1 MIINLI
7 ESKKEDLDRNLTT
20 KMLPTETIDNN
31 KFILAIHSTN
41 DSFGFGYKDLNN
53 NTIKDNFS
61 IKKLDKDLSKNLIS
75 TLAEFL
81 NKKRFNSI
89 ARISISIGPS
99 NFNASRQIVVCA
111 RAISQQLNC
120 SLDKYS
126 SFKVMAK
133 RIAIKNEILNSNQ
146 NFWIIKKLK
155 ERGYIA
161 GKYRIKNLNDMNSKL
176 NIEEVISP
184 KLYKTF
190 IKKEVS
196 FEAEYD
202 IKDELKELLELS
214 TKNHNNL
221 IQNNWANV
229 LPIYPI
235 EPVN

>member
-1 MIINLI
+1 
-7 ESKKEDLDRNLTT
+7 
-20 KMLPTETIDNN
+20 MLQTQNIDNN

-41 DSFGFGYKDLNN
+41 DLFGFGYKDLNN
-53 NTIKDNFS
+53 NTTKDNFS

-81 NKKRFNSI
+81 NKKQFESI
-89 ARISISIGPS
+89 ARISISVGPA

-126 SFKVMAK
+126 SFKIMAK
-133 RIAIKNEILNSNQ
+133 RIAIKNAFLDNNQ
-146 NFWIIKKLK
+146 YFWIIKRLK
-155 ERGYIA
+155 NRGYIA
-161 GKYRIKNLNDMNSKL
+161 GKYRINILNNANSDIY
-176 NIEEVISP
+176 IEEIISP
-184 KLYKTF
+184 KLYKQF
-190 IKKEVS
+190 LKKEAY

-202 IKDELKELLELS
+202 IEDELKQLLELS
-214 TKNHNNL
+214 TRNHKKL
-221 IQNNWANV
+221 IQNHWANV

>member
-1 MIINLI
+1 MFPAQN
-7 ESKKEDLDRNLTT
+7 
-20 KMLPTETIDNN
+20 IDNN

-41 DSFGFGYKDLNN
+41 NLFGFGYKGLNN
-53 NTIKDNFS
+53 NTTKNNFS

-81 NKKRFNSI
+81 NKKQFESI
-89 ARISISIGPS
+89 ARISISVGPA

-111 RAISQQLNC
+111 RAISQHLNC

-126 SFKVMAK
+126 SFKIMAK
-133 RIAIKNEILNSNQ
+133 RIAIKNELLNKNKH
-146 NFWIIKKLK
+146 FWIIKKLK
-155 ERGYIA
+155 RRGSIA
-161 GKYRIKNLNDMNSKL
+161 AKYKIENLNNKKL
-176 NIEEVISP
+176 MDQNLKIKEVISP
-184 KLYKTF
+184 KLYEKFT
-190 IKKEVS
+190 KKGAQ

-214 TKNHNNL
+214 AKNHENL
-221 IQNNWANV
+221 ISNHWTNV

>member
-1 MIINLI
+1 
-7 ESKKEDLDRNLTT
+7 
-20 KMLPTETIDNN
+20 MLPTQNIDNN

-41 DSFGFGYKDLNN
+41 DLFGFGYKDLNN
-53 NTIKDNFS
+53 NATKDNFS

-81 NKKRFNSI
+81 NKKQFESI
-89 ARISISIGPS
+89 ARISISIGPA

-126 SFKVMAK
+126 SFKIMAK
-133 RIAIKNEILNSNQ
+133 RIAIKNAFLDNNQ
-146 NFWIIKKLK
+146 YFWIIKRLK
-155 ERGYIA
+155 NRGYIA
-161 GKYRIKNLNDMNSKL
+161 GKYRINILNNANSDIY
-176 NIEEVISP
+176 IEEIISP
-184 KLYKTF
+184 KLYKQF
-190 IKKEVS
+190 LKKEAY

-202 IKDELKELLELS
+202 IEDELKQLLELS
-214 TKNHNNL
+214 TRNHEKL
-221 IQNNWANV
+221 IQNHWANV

>member
-1 MIINLI
+1 
-7 ESKKEDLDRNLTT
+7 
-20 KMLPTETIDNN
+20 MLPTETIDNN
-31 KFILAIHSTN
+31 KFILAIHCTN
-41 DSFGFGYKDLNN
+41 DLFGFGYKDLKN
-53 NTIKDNFS
+53 NTIKDKFS
-61 IKKLDKDLSKNLIS
+61 IKKLDKDLSKILIS
-75 TLAEFL
+75 SLAEFL
-81 NKKRFNSI
+81 NKKRFDSI

-126 SFKVMAK
+126 SFQIMAK
-133 RIAIKNEILNSNQ
+133 RIAIKNEILFNNQ

-155 ERGYIA
+155 TRGYIA
-161 GKYRIKNLNDMNSKL
+161 GKYAIRNLTNVNTNLNIK
-176 NIEEVISP
+176 EVIIP

-190 IKKEVS
+190 VNKELT

-202 IKDELKELLELS
+202 IEDELKELLELS
-214 TKNHNNL
+214 AKNHKNL
-221 IQNNWANV
+221 IQNNWGNV

>member
-1 MIINLI
+1 
-7 ESKKEDLDRNLTT
+7 
-20 KMLPTETIDNN
+20 MLPTETIDNN

-41 DSFGFGYKDLNN
+41 ELFGFGCKDLKN
-53 NTIKDNFS
+53 NTIKDNFF
-61 IKKLDKDLSKNLIS
+61 INKLDKDLSKNLIS

-81 NKKRFNSI
+81 NKKQFNSI
-89 ARISISIGPS
+89 ERISISIGPS

-126 SFKVMAK
+126 SFKIMAK
-133 RIAIKNEILNSNQ
+133 RIAIKNKVLDNNK

-155 ERGYIA
+155 HRGYIA
-161 GKYRIKNLNDMNSKL
+161 GKYKIQNLNNMNSNL

-190 IKKEVS
+190 IRKEVS

-202 IKDELKELLELS
+202 IEDELKELLELS
-214 TKNHNNL
+214 SKNHKNL

-235 EPVN
+235 EAVN

>member
-1 MIINLI
+1 
-7 ESKKEDLDRNLTT
+7 
-20 KMLPTETIDNN
+20 MLQTQNIDNN

-41 DSFGFGYKDLNN
+41 DLFGFGYKDLNN
-53 NTIKDNFS
+53 NTTKDNFS

-81 NKKRFNSI
+81 NKKQFESI
-89 ARISISIGPS
+89 ARISISVGPA

-126 SFKVMAK
+126 SFKIMAK
-133 RIAIKNEILNSNQ
+133 RIAIKNKILDNNQ
-146 NFWIIKKLK
+146 YFWIIKRLK
-155 ERGYIA
+155 NRGYIA
-161 GKYRIKNLNDMNSKL
+161 GKYRINILNNANSDIY
-176 NIEEVISP
+176 IEEIISP
-184 KLYKTF
+184 KLYKQF
-190 IKKEVS
+190 LKKEAY

-202 IKDELKELLELS
+202 IEDELKQLLELS
-214 TKNHNNL
+214 TRNHEKL
-221 IQNNWANV
+221 IQNHWANV

>member
-1 MIINLI
+1 
-7 ESKKEDLDRNLTT
+7 
-20 KMLPTETIDNN
+20 MLQTQNIDNN

-41 DSFGFGYKDLNN
+41 DLFGFGYKDLNN
-53 NTIKDNFS
+53 NTTKNNFS

-81 NKKRFNSI
+81 NKKQFESI
-89 ARISISIGPS
+89 ARISISIGPA

-126 SFKVMAK
+126 SFKIMAK
-133 RIAIKNEILNSNQ
+133 RIAIKNAFLDNNQ
-146 NFWIIKKLK
+146 YFWIIKRLK
-155 ERGYIA
+155 NRGYIA
-161 GKYRIKNLNDMNSKL
+161 GKYRINILNNANSDIY
-176 NIEEVISP
+176 IEEIISP
-184 KLYKTF
+184 KLYKQF
-190 IKKEVS
+190 LKKEAY

-202 IKDELKELLELS
+202 IKDELKQLLELS
-214 TKNHNNL
+214 TRNHKKL
-221 IQNNWANV
+221 IQNHWANV

>member
-1 MIINLI
+1 
-7 ESKKEDLDRNLTT
+7 
-20 KMLPTETIDNN
+20 MLQTQNIDNN

-41 DSFGFGYKDLNN
+41 DLFGFGYKDLNN
-53 NTIKDNFS
+53 NTTKDNFS

-81 NKKRFNSI
+81 NKKQFESI
-89 ARISISIGPS
+89 ARISISVGPA

-126 SFKVMAK
+126 SFKIMAK
-133 RIAIKNEILNSNQ
+133 RIAIKNAFLDNNQ
-146 NFWIIKKLK
+146 YFWIIKRLK
-155 ERGYIA
+155 NRGYIA
-161 GKYRIKNLNDMNSKL
+161 GKYRINILKNENSDIY
-176 NIEEVISP
+176 IEEIISP
-184 KLYKTF
+184 KLYKQF
-190 IKKEVS
+190 LKKEAY

-202 IKDELKELLELS
+202 IEDELKQLLELS
-214 TKNHNNL
+214 TRNYEKL
-221 IQNNWANV
+221 IQNHWENV